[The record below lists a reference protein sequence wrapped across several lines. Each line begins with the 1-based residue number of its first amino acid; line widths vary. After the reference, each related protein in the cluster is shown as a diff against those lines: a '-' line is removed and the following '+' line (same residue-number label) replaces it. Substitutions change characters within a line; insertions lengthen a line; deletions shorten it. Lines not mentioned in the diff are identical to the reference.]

1 MSDDGKTVA
10 VSGMVTDPNLKT
22 HHARVKLYYETSFS
36 WGEIGTIDSVER
48 ASLLE
53 DTRAHVA
60 LSGDAMKLA
69 ISLMYRENLGSVF
82 QGTVD
87 IYEYTSPSTWTVASR
102 EYSGDGGDGGE
113 FHGITASLD
122 YDGSKIAIGI
132 QYDDGTGPGEQD
144 RGAVMVC
151 KVGLSSCETFNGIA
165 ADARAGSSVQISR
178 NTPTC
183 VVYGSVGMNS
193 ATIMCDEN
201 DDDIWTARG
210 ALTGEQSGDDFGF
223 SVTITSDSEYIA
235 VGAIKND
242 PDPTKRDAGHVRV
255 YKYEGGYYVQVGQDI
270 DGVRGREDS
279 VNYYVGDKSG
289 YSIALSDKRSDDYIR
304 VAIGAPNNP
313 GTNEYYEGHT
323 RIFECDVSALA
334 PVWNQVLVEVDGE
347 TERESAGR
355 SISFDKA
362 GLRIIYGSPLYS
374 AIQNGYYKG
383 SASVY
388 ELRETSAQ
396 PSDKPSMV
404 PSEIPSISVSPSESP
419 TDTPSISVSPSE
431 TPSDIPSTSI
441 NPSKAP
447 SDVPSTSTNPSKAPS
462 DVPSTSASPSE
473 SPSDTPSKSV
483 SPSQSPSDSPSTSV
497 SPSSVP
503 SETPSISVSPSSA
516 PSDSPSNSLSPS
528 KTPSEVP
535 STSLSPSGSPSDTPT
550 VSVSPSESPSETPS
564 TSLSPSGAPSD
575 VPSISANP
583 SSAPSDIPSI
593 SVNPSSAPSDVPS
606 TSVSPS
612 AGPSILPSVSVSPSE
627 SPSDVPSTSV
637 SPSSAPSDVPSVS
650 VSPSESPSDVPSTSV
665 SPSSSPSDVPSISV
679 SPSSSPSDVPST
691 SISPSSAPSDV
702 PSVSVSPSESPSD
715 APSLS
720 VSPSGAPS
728 ENPSVS
734 LNPSKAPSD
743 VPSTSLNPSKAP
755 SNSPSESVSP
765 SSAPSDSPSSSQ
777 FPSESPSDSPSTSVS
792 PSESPSNS
800 PSASQFPSESP
811 SDVPST
817 SLSPSDSPSNI
828 PTVSQSPSESPS
840 DIPSLSLSPS
850 GSPSEVPSVSSN
862 PSKTPSDTPSI
873 SQFPS
878 ESPTLSV
885 APSTSPT
892 NDHDQVFQ
900 IRTTYDGYDFTNNQ
914 TWCLTAESTIV
925 GVLTKV
931 FVRKCDSVFPGR
943 NYRHRLWST
952 NAVGEIYLATLRE
965 PKCLTTISRKLYL
978 DNCGSGSETDDTKK
992 FEFVPTGVSNHTYIE
1007 QEKNGNI
1014 LEIGLESGREFA
1026 RSRLFKFGTTNPSI
1040 AKWYRVYGWGP
1051 ESKYP
1056 LRPGQ
1061 PNPDGI
1067 LEPTM
1072 EELIESGYYGGG
1084 S

>member
-10 VSGMVTDPNLKT
+10 VSGMITNPILKT

-255 YKYEGGYYVQVGQDI
+255 YKYDSTNYVQVGQDI

-777 FPSESPSDSPSTSVS
+777 FPSESPSDVPSTSVS